1 MTNNVELSQTLDCV
15 ALSANEFFGPNSE
28 TRLLMFAKLVGSS
41 SVNLL
46 SPMST
51 TMLSDVPENNPSG
64 RAALNEFDL
73 ISSTVK
79 FFIDSNTSTVPLNLF
94 DSSTRYFKLS
104 RFANDEGIVEVSMLD
119 PTSRS

>member
-1 MTNNVELSQTLDCV
+1 
-15 ALSANEFFGPNSE
+15 
-28 TRLLMFAKLVGSS
+28 MFAKLVGSS